1 MGAYGWK
8 ASIGFLGPP
17 RTNETVLHEAFRLAP
32 EGVSWCWSVMGL
44 PEFGLYEFDE
54 ALRLAAVCAKELAA
68 RDVDIIVATGIPLI
82 TAKGAGYHEQLEREL
97 AQAIDYKKPVT
108 SDMRCAINGLKA
120 MGADEIV
127 ISSLYQ
133 GYIQDN
139 LIKYLEAY
147 GIRTLADERLSF
159 ALADC
164 MTKPTMDTAYD
175 CAVAA
180 AAKAPKAQGLFLGC
194 PQWPV
199 VGNLDRLEQK
209 IGMPVVAHLPAIM
222 WGALA
227 QLGVREPLA
236 NYGALLRDWPSWPE
250 QSRPAA

>member
-32 EGVSWCWSVMGL
+32 EGISWCWSVMGL

-68 RDVDIIVATGIPLI
+68 RGVDIIVATGIPLI

-97 AQAIDYKKPVT
+97 AQAIDYKTPIT
-108 SDMRCAINGLKA
+108 SDMRCVLNALKA
-120 MGADEIV
+120 FGVSDIV

-139 LIKYLEAY
+139 LIRYLEHY
-147 GIRTLADERLSF
+147 GIRTLADERMSF

-164 MTKPTMDTAYD
+164 MTKPTMDTAYE
-175 CAVAA
+175 CALAA
-180 AAKAPKAQGLFLGC
+180 AAKAPTAQGLFLGC

-199 VGNLDRLEQK
+199 VGNLDRLERK

-222 WGALA
+222 WGALV

-236 NYGALLRDWPSWPE
+236 NYGRLLRDWPNWPE
-250 QSRPAA
+250 RSGPLS